1 MLKELEETI
10 NKELEKPRRMM
21 CHQIENIKI
30 IKINQI
36 ETLSLTQGLASIV
49 GPGCPGQ
56 GPRRLR
62 RST

>member
-21 CHQIENIKI
+21 YHQIENIKI
-30 IKINQI
+30 IKISQI

-56 GPRRLR
+56 GPRGLP